1 MSQENVEVVRA
12 VFETWN
18 AGDMDALRELHDPDA
33 IMRPPEDWPESGP
46 FFGREALMRQWEQQR
61 DTWDADALEPISD
74 FIDGADRV
82 VVRFIWRGAGHGP
95 DANLELTG
103 VYTVR
108 KGRIA
113 FFEFFWDHAEALETL
128 GLSEEMALQANVE
141 TIRRMVESANASGW
155 DSESVVNDWVHPEGR
170 MYPAPDFPGSDV
182 YVGREEM
189 GGFIREWTS
198 TFDDLRWELEQL
210 IDLDDRVVVLA
221 RMVGK
226 SRTTGTA
233 IDWPFGGVFA
243 DFRDGTFAEA
253 RFFMD
258 QKGALEAVDLSEQ
271 DAHADPS

>member
-1 MSQENVEVVRA
+1 MSQENVKLVRA
-12 VFETWN
+12 GFEAWN
-18 AGDMDALRELHDPDA
+18 AGDMDAFRELYDPYV
-33 IMRPPEDWPESGP
+33 IVRMVEGWPEPGP
-46 FFGREALMRQWEQQR
+46 LVGRDAVMRQWQQQR
-61 DTWDADALEPISD
+61 ETFDADALEPVGD
-74 FIDGADRV
+74 FVEAADRV
-82 VVRFIWRGAGHGP
+82 VMRFVWHGAGQGP
-95 DANLELTG
+95 EADLEMTQII
-103 VYTVR
+103 TFR
-108 KGRIA
+108 KAKIVSQ
-113 FFEFFWDHAEALETL
+113 EFFWDHAEALETV
-128 GLSEEMALQANVE
+128 GLSEEMTLQANVE
-141 TIRRMVESANASGW
+141 TIREMVESANASGW

-189 GGFIREWTS
+189 GAFIREWTS

-210 IDLDDRVVVLA
+210 IDLGDRVVVLA

-258 QKGALEAVDLSEQ
+258 QKGALEAVGLSE
-271 DAHADPS
+271 